1 MGNKHENSKAIVDV
15 TLDNSVYLPGEN
27 ITGKVEILFK
37 EQSTADQF
45 PNPKLV
51 FSIVQHKHWESV
63 FSSEDDKK
71 VYEGELNKNYFLE
84 SSDNN
89 KFKGLKKS
97 FIYTI
102 PNDILPSLE
111 FPHEKSV
118 FAFMRTYFCV
128 QIPEL
133 GAEKQIL
140 IIIQKSPDKTNRILK
155 IVEEGDYK
163 NGGKI
168 RVEASYPKYSFPI
181 LSIIPVQVYI
191 NALKSE
197 VKIKEV
203 NVNLKRLVEFKN
215 KNSNKIAKTIKESM
229 FLEKRKTTEK
239 EENLLFNIPFKDG
252 KNINY
257 YFSQSTY
264 GTKDEI
270 CCILPNVNT
279 DIINVSYYIKISV
292 IPFGFNNKNIELK
305 LNVDFHSKGENKLN
319 EDVFNNFGKTIVKI
333 NKGNLP
339 IEKNVPNLNYN
350 FGSSISEADLNNN
363 FVIIKRRSNSFNKKS
378 HKEDS
383 NNKNINNMNNINN
396 HGEKNFT
403 SNPINNVNKK
413 ININNINKKKKKN
426 NIKMKNNM
434 NKNNM

>member
-51 FSIVQHKHWESV
+51 FSIFQHKHWESV

-84 SSDNN
+84 SSDNFSSVEDNN

-191 NALKSE
+191 HALKSE
-197 VKIKEV
+197 V
-203 NVNLKRLVEFKN
+203 
-215 KNSNKIAKTIKESM
+215 
-229 FLEKRKTTEK
+229 
-239 EENLLFNIPFKDG
+239 
-252 KNINY
+252 
-257 YFSQSTY
+257 
-264 GTKDEI
+264 
-270 CCILPNVNT
+270 
-279 DIINVSYYIKISV
+279 
-292 IPFGFNNKNIELK
+292 
-305 LNVDFHSKGENKLN
+305 
-319 EDVFNNFGKTIVKI
+319 
-333 NKGNLP
+333 
-339 IEKNVPNLNYN
+339 
-350 FGSSISEADLNNN
+350 
-363 FVIIKRRSNSFNKKS
+363 
-378 HKEDS
+378 
-383 NNKNINNMNNINN
+383 
-396 HGEKNFT
+396 
-403 SNPINNVNKK
+403 
-413 ININNINKKKKKN
+413 
-426 NIKMKNNM
+426 
-434 NKNNM
+434 